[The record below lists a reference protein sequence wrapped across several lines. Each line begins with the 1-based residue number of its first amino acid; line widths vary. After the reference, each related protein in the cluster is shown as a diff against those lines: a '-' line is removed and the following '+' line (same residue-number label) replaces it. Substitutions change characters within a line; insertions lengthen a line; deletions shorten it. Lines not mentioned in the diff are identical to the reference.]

1 MWGFLQCNDDDDID
15 IIGLVQ
21 DLTGGSDLGFA
32 AHPKEGELEIN
43 FHGEENDGGDDKDDD
58 DHLESGGD
66 DQGDK
71 YIWKV
76 PTLKRESSK

>member
-15 IIGLVQ
+15 IFGLVQ
-21 DLTGGSDLGFA
+21 DLTGGSDQGFA

-43 FHGEENDGGDDKDDD
+43 IHGEENDGGD